1 MAMMTSLK
9 LMEEYF
15 SDLQVLLASCERQ
28 IVDDVDTEMLQELK
42 EKKSGLDRHG
52 NTLKSAVDEVEWGS
66 DEKREEY
73 INEMDRALETLNVRL
88 SQIDPDEGVEKD
100 HANEM
105 REAAEI
111 LSDDTAGLMED
122 L

>member
-9 LMEEYF
+9 LTEEYF

-42 EKKSGLDRHG
+42 DKTSELDRHR
-52 NTLKSAVDEVEWGS
+52 NTLKNAVDEVEWGS

-88 SQIDPDEGVEKD
+88 SQIDPDEGVEED

-111 LSDDTAGLMED
+111 ISDDTAGLMED